1 MSAPVALA
9 HYTLSEHQFAN
20 LASEFYGRA
29 LFPAG
34 NHECAYLE
42 FAGKDADERRDNRIG
57 FFDALKC
64 FRKKEAA

>member
-1 MSAPVALA
+1 MSAPVALT
-9 HYTLSEHQFAN
+9 HYTLSEQQFAN

-34 NHECAYLE
+34 NHDCAYLE
-42 FAGKDADERRDNRIG
+42 FSGDSTAERAGNRIG

-64 FRKKEAA
+64 FRKKEVA